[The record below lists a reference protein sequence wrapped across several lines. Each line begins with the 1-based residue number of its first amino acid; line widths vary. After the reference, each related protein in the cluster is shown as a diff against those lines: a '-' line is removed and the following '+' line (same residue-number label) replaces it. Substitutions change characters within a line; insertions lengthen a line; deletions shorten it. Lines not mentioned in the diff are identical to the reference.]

1 MTRKGRAT
9 TETGLVNGSEPVQ
22 KLSWGREEEGK
33 EVGEGGGRGGRE
45 RRRGGG
51 GNGQL
56 AADGGWGVGGVF
68 MEKLFLF
75 WFWFCFPVSRFE
87 DLGSL
92 NCLDELWGETN
103 AKTKLFFPFI
113 SSATSS
119 F

>member
-9 TETGLVNGSEPVQ
+9 TATGLVNGSEPVQ
-22 KLSWGREEEGK
+22 KLSWGREEGGK

-56 AADGGWGVGGVF
+56 AADGGWGGFSWKSVLVLVLV
-68 MEKLFLF
+68 LF
-75 WFWFCFPVSRFE
+75 SRFE

-92 NCLDELWGETN
+92 NCWDELWGGTN

-119 F
+119 I